1 MLFVFGTI
9 QTKVHEPGQAW
20 VQRRLLLISS
30 FRQGLSDA
38 NLPAEGCLG
47 NPAWRGNE
55 PRSPKC
61 RFSASITSQMHV
73 NSLWLPASPSIG
85 LLWPSDTLH
94 DAVAK
99 QMCGFMERVLACRKR
114 RDQSRDWFGSHFPL
128 LILPPPLLVL
138 TSVCLKHV
146 HMIMAE

>member
-9 QTKVHEPGQAW
+9 QTKVHEPRHAW
-20 VQRRLLLISS
+20 IQRRPILISL
-30 FRQGLSDA
+30 FRQRLSDT

-61 RFSASITSQMHV
+61 RFSASITSLMHV
-73 NSLWLPASPSIG
+73 NSLWVLASPSIG

-99 QMCGFMERVLACRKR
+99 EMYGFMEKVLACHKR
-114 RDQSRDWFGSHFPL
+114 RDQSRDWFGPRFL
-128 LILPPPLLVL
+128 LFVLPPPLLVL
-138 TSVCLKHV
+138 TSVCLKRV